1 MTINGNTAMAVGAL
15 GIVLLLLCVGA
26 WVVAIFRIKDIKR
39 SVLYIAESAILI
51 FVVLLLAWGTRD
63 TVLKVVDSFQRDKVV
78 FSEDQDTAVLEAYD
92 KLSSELN
99 RWSVMFVALGS
110 FFGLVLP
117 IGAYLL
123 QMKEIARKEG
133 AVDEKFE
140 EEARLRKE
148 ESDQAKKEIKEL
160 SEKFREDVSR
170 VWVSQVVM
178 ANERL
183 RSTVSDFKADGWK
196 LDRRRLREFLSS
208 LLLVLAYLER
218 TQKQDFVVSRMS
230 DLAKLIC
237 LLKENVQPEDFKKW
251 VAGMG
256 EQHSATRIALFKYC
270 DDDEESRRSFKTVQ
284 TFVREFG
291 LKVLDS

>member
-1 MTINGNTAMAVGAL
+1 MTTTVDTSIFVFFCGIIAALFSAGAFVLAVRRVENPKRGHLYIVESAFL
-15 GIVLLLLCVGA
+15 IAIVL
-26 WVVAIFRIKDIKR
+26 F
-39 SVLYIAESAILI
+39 
-51 FVVLLLAWGTRD
+51 LAWGTRD

-92 KLSSELN
+92 KLSNELN
-99 RWSVMFVALGS
+99 RWSVMFVALGA